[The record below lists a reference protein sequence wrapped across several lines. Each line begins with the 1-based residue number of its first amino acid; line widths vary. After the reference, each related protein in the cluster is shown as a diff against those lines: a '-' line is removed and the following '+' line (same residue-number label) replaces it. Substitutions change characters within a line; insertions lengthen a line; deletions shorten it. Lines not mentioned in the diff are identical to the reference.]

1 MSAEF
6 EIVIPTEVQLNIVNL
21 WVTVAVTLKRYRL
34 QEVSET
40 PGQAPQTPVEMSQT
54 LEQQEGGVTNQTQQT
69 F

>member
-1 MSAEF
+1 LSAEF
-6 EIVIPTEVQLNIVNL
+6 EIVIPTEVQVNVVNL

-34 QEVSET
+34 QEVLEE

-54 LEQQEGGVTNQTQQT
+54 PEQQEGGVVQQTQQK

>member
-1 MSAEF
+1 MN
-6 EIVIPTEVQLNIVNL
+6 V
-21 WVTVAVTLKRYRL
+21 WVTVAVMLKRYRL

-54 LEQQEGGVTNQTQQT
+54 LEQQEGGVTNQTQQK